1 MEQAVAGGVGGTL
14 EDPSNLLPSALKP
27 SAPPAPP
34 VDFDGEF
41 LPRARFELIE
51 VRHTLPP
58 PSIPRA
64 RAIQP
69 RRDRHP
75 ALARSDQHKKAT
87 RHRTAGT
94 LFPPRTTR
102 RAPVLFLLPRAPFP
116 ASDAPFPPHPPAR
129 PAGAHPRVGTG
140 AGGDEGCSARLSDD
154 ARREPPR
161 VPGRVSSRRCDAR
174 QPADAEAPARRDPVQ
189 RDLFVQTIH
198 KDPAAWRGGS
208 GSDRGSGGKSPQ
220 SPSPKPWSL
229 PDRSRS
235 RSHSGEAAEDGGAGS
250 GPGVGAT
257 ATATAGDPW
266 AATAANRAYCSNRS
280 TSFTSTPGPK
290 TRRGEGESEDG
301 SDAREREARDM
312 LRSELEHDKA
322 QNALLRESNA
332 RYEARVAQ
340 LEAAVRAAAEQTRE
354 LRDALETARADESRR
369 RGVVVAEG
377 RRSGSAFE
385 LAFDF
390 ERRRVDE
397 RETFEPRNVAGMG
410 VEREAFAA
418 MERRARG
425 GDAGDGTRARRR
437 RGLEDARGTG

>member
-1 MEQAVAGGVGGTL
+1 MTKAAARVSPTMHAASHPGSR
-14 EDPSNLLPSALKP
+14 DAS
-27 SAPPAPP
+27 PPDA
-34 VDFDGEF
+34 
-41 LPRARFELIE
+41 
-51 VRHTLPP
+51 
-58 PSIPRA
+58 
-64 RAIQP
+64 
-69 RRDRHP
+69 
-75 ALARSDQHKKAT
+75 AT
-87 RHRTAGT
+87 R
-94 LFPPRTTR
+94 
-102 RAPVLFLLPRAPFP
+102 
-116 ASDAPFPPHPPAR
+116 
-129 PAGAHPRVGTG
+129 
-140 AGGDEGCSARLSDD
+140 
-154 ARREPPR
+154 
-161 VPGRVSSRRCDAR
+161 VS
-174 QPADAEAPARRDPVQ
+174 PADAEAPARRDPVQ

-198 KDPAAWRGGS
+198 KDPAARRGGS

-229 PDRSRS
+229 PPIARDRAVALGRSRRGRRRGLGPRRRRDRHRHRG
-235 RSHSGEAAEDGGAGS
+235 RSMGNHRRE
-250 GPGVGAT
+250 PCVLF
-257 ATATAGDPW
+257 
-266 AATAANRAYCSNRS
+266 RRS

-290 TRRGEGESEDG
+290 TRRGEGEEDG

-369 RGVVVAEG
+369 HGVVVAEG

-410 VEREAFAA
+410 IEREAFAA

-425 GDAGDGTRARRR
+425 GDAGDAGDGTRGAVTTGARGREGNGVSPNVSGVEGATRGRPGRRRGCPGWAQAPRGDREGRDGAPRVSPRGGERENRGGVFFRGSPKSRTRAR
-437 RGLEDARGTG
+437 GTTSRTND

>member
-1 MEQAVAGGVGGTL
+1 MEQELAVT
-14 EDPSNLLPSALKP
+14 
-27 SAPPAPP
+27 
-34 VDFDGEF
+34 
-41 LPRARFELIE
+41 
-51 VRHTLPP
+51 
-58 PSIPRA
+58 
-64 RAIQP
+64 
-69 RRDRHP
+69 
-75 ALARSDQHKKAT
+75 KA
-87 RHRTAGT
+87 A
-94 LFPPRTTR
+94 
-102 RAPVLFLLPRAPFP
+102 A
-116 ASDAPFPPHPPAR
+116 
-129 PAGAHPRVGTG
+129 
-140 AGGDEGCSARLSDD
+140 
-154 ARREPPR
+154 
-161 VPGRVSSRRCDAR
+161 RVSPTMHAASHPGSRDASPPDAVTR
-174 QPADAEAPARRDPVQ
+174 VSPADAEAPARRDPVQ

-198 KDPAAWRGGS
+198 KDPAARRGGS

-266 AATAANRAYCSNRS
+266 ATTAANRAYCSNRS

-290 TRRGEGESEDG
+290 TRRGEGEDG

-369 RGVVVAEG
+369 HGVVVAEG

-410 VEREAFAA
+410 IEREAFAA

-425 GDAGDGTRARRR
+425 GDAGDAGDGTRGAVTT
-437 RGLEDARGTG
+437 GARGREGNGVSPNVSGVEGGDSGAPGGAAEDVQGGLRRLEGIAKGATERPA